1 MKPSPL
7 RTFEMSGRYRLERLT
22 TSLRLEAEKVSV
34 TLYYLGPSKDVG
46 LLRASGCRSAVAEAD
61 RG

>member
-1 MKPSPL
+1 
-7 RTFEMSGRYRLERLT
+7 MSGRYRLERLT

-34 TLYYLGPSKDVG
+34 TLYLGPSKDVG

>member
-1 MKPSPL
+1 
-7 RTFEMSGRYRLERLT
+7 MSGRYRLERLT